1 MHTEEIESLLRRAR
15 PPELPPDWKRQIL
28 GPLSRRERRPV
39 FLRFGWTTLAAC
51 WGLIL
56 LLRATTPN
64 VPQGTVPFDYVAF
77 VARNAA
83 MERLTNAGEL
93 DPPPVEPIH
102 MELQFRLPAR
112 QNSPTPPRT

>member
-1 MHTEEIESLLRRAR
+1 MYTEDIESLLLRAR
-15 PPELPPDWKRQIL
+15 PPELPPGWKRQIL

-39 FLRFGWTTLAAC
+39 FLRVSWTTLAVC

-56 LLRATTPN
+56 LLRATTPD

-83 MERLTNAGEL
+83 IERMANVGEL
-93 DPPPVEPIH
+93 DPPPMEPIH
-102 MELQFRLPAR
+102 MELKFRLPAR
-112 QNSPTPPRT
+112 QSSPTTPRT